1 MTDDQPGAARAEHEL
16 RTLLHRAVATVEPD
30 PAALGRI
37 RHAVPR
43 RRARRRNAWTGA
55 VAATLL
61 AAAVVPAL
69 QAVRPFDLSGGTT
82 AGSTDAHGAD
92 RTPRA
97 TRGSTGGPRT
107 APLPAQPDGR
117 PTPSADASGSTAA
130 TGPGSAAASA
140 PAAVPD
146 CLRTDLGRA
155 TAHLEPVDGAGSTY
169 GYFTVR
175 NTSARSC
182 GVTGPGTVAATAGGP
197 ADQTRIKVVDH
208 IAGDAATALPAPAA
222 VALPIVLGPGEGYR
236 VRFGWVPEGTC
247 PSSAPRAG
255 AAAPEAPATA
265 AASSGPDAPAAAT
278 AEPSPSPTPTADPP
292 SVTVAHTPVG
302 GDPAAAS
309 TVITGSCGGTVYRT
323 APEAVP
329 AESPTAVATPGPSR

>member
-1 MTDDQPGAARAEHEL
+1 MTDDQPGSARAENEL

-30 PAALGRI
+30 PTALGRI

-61 AAAVVPAL
+61 AAAAVPAL
-69 QAVRPFDLSGGTT
+69 HAVRPFDLSGGTT

-107 APLPAQPDGR
+107 APLPAHPDAR
-117 PTPSADASGSTAA
+117 PTPSTGTSGSAVA
-130 TGPGSAAASA
+130 TDPGSSTASA
-140 PAAVPD
+140 PVSVPA
-146 CLRTDLGRA
+146 CLRTDLGRG
-155 TAHLEPVDGAGSTY
+155 TAHVDPADSAGSTY
-169 GYFTVR
+169 GFFTVR

-182 GVTGPGTVAATAGGP
+182 GVTGPGIVAATAGGP

-208 IAGDAATALPAPAA
+208 IAGDAATALPAPGP
-222 VALPIVLGPGEGYR
+222 VALPMVLRPGEGYR
-236 VRFGWVPEGTC
+236 VRFGWVPEGAC
-247 PSSAPRAG
+247 PSSAPRA
-255 AAAPEAPATA
+255 AVAAPEAPATPA
-265 AASSGPDAPAAAT
+265 AGSGPVVPAAAT
-278 AEPSPSPTPTADPP
+278 TDPSPSPTPTADPP

-302 GDPAAAS
+302 GDPTAAS

-329 AESPTAVATPGPSR
+329 AESATATATPGKS

>member
-1 MTDDQPGAARAEHEL
+1 MTDDQPGDARAEHEL
-16 RTLLHRAVATVEPD
+16 RTLLHRAVSSVEPD
-30 PAALGRI
+30 PTALGRI
-37 RHAVPR
+37 RHGVPR

-55 VAATLL
+55 VAATLIA
-61 AAAVVPAL
+61 AAAVPTL
-69 QAVRPFDLSGGTT
+69 HAVRPFDLSGGPT
-82 AGSTDAHGAD
+82 AGSADTQGVD

-117 PTPSADASGSTAA
+117 PTPSTGAGGSAAAVDPGSTAA
-130 TGPGSAAASA
+130 STPVSV
-140 PAAVPD
+140 PA

-155 TAHLEPVDGAGSTY
+155 TTHLDPVDSAGSTY
-169 GYFTVR
+169 GWFTVR

-208 IAGDAATALPAPAA
+208 IAGDPATALPAPGPAG
-222 VALPIVLGPGEGYR
+222 LPIVLGPGEGYR
-236 VRFGWVPEGTC
+236 VRFGWVPEGAC
-247 PSSAPRAG
+247 PSSAPRA
-255 AAAPEAPATA
+255 AVAAPGPTATA
-265 AASSGPDAPAAAT
+265 TAGNPPVVPAAAT
-278 AEPSPSPTPTADPP
+278 ADPSPSPTPTADPP

-302 GDPAAAS
+302 GDPTAAS
-309 TVITGSCGGTVYRT
+309 TVITGSCGGTVYRA

-329 AESPTAVATPGPSR
+329 VESPTALATPGPS